1 MTRTRRLASGGWI
14 DRTRPVEFQFDGKP
28 YTGFVGDT
36 VASALLAAGVRLVGR
51 SFRLHRP
58 RGLLS
63 CGLEEPNGLVHVRV
77 GGYEEPNARATMMPL
92 RPNLQV
98 FSQNAWPSV
107 RWDVGAAADLLPKLW
122 SAGFYQKTFMWPSW
136 HWYEPL
142 IRRAAGTGRVRS
154 PEASEGTV
162 SQQDLETDVL
172 VCGAGSAGVIAAN
185 EAARNGADVTLL
197 DGSAEPGGSQR
208 VPDAAGLPIERAVRI
223 LRNTLAAGVFGER
236 VVLAS
241 QELGWGP
248 GGPSRRLL
256 RIRARSLIVATGA
269 IEQPL
274 VFEHN
279 DRPGVML
286 AGAVTRYL
294 DRFGVLAG
302 DEAALVTN
310 NDEAY
315 YALERWVA
323 AGVAVNAIVD
333 SRTTPSPKAQSIAAA
348 LEIPIVTAPRQ
359 LTALGRLA
367 VRGLRVQDSS
377 GRVRTIRC
385 DIIAMAGGWV
395 PNVHLFSQAR
405 GELSY
410 ERALHA
416 YAPSVVAPG
425 VYAAGGAAGL
435 FSSDVSEAHAVLVG
449 RTAAGYTHGGEGGS
463 VDLPRRSVLP
473 LGPTRFPGRPHRQ
486 WLDFQ
491 HDVTVADAG
500 AAVEQGFTQVEHF
513 KRFTTMGMAV
523 DQGKTSLRNS
533 LEQLAGLS
541 NVPLAHLKP
550 PTYRPPYS
558 PLPLSMAAGPNTGR
572 WYRPER
578 RLPCHAEHVRLRG
591 QFDDMGGWRRPLHY
605 TRAGDPKECIE
616 GEIRAV
622 RTGAGLFDSSPLGK
636 IEVSGPDALE
646 FLDRLYVNNLKTLQV
661 GRIRYVLM
669 LRDNGTILD
678 DGTVARLAQEEYLV
692 TTTSG
697 NAARAYLWMR
707 EWAECEWPALR
718 VIVTPVTT
726 GWGSITVSG
735 PRARAVLA
743 GAGTDVDLSTAAL
756 PHMSI
761 RTGSVGGLEARICR
775 VSFTGEPSYE
785 INVPADR
792 TAALW
797 QALEAAGEPH
807 GLRPYGIDALNVL
820 RTEKGYLHVGAETD
834 ATTTPLDLGWGPLIE
849 RKSGDF
855 IGKGALSLA
864 EYRRADR
871 LHLVGVVGVDTRTT
885 LAAGAH
891 LIGSKS
897 GPSEGYLTSAC
908 FSPTLGHVIALARL
922 ERGRERIG
930 AELLAFDQ
938 GAATPVRVVNPTFY
952 DPDNTRLNS

>member
-1 MTRTRRLASGGWI
+1 MI
-14 DRTRPVEFQFDGKP
+14 
-28 YTGFVGDT
+28 
-36 VASALLAAGVRLVGR
+36 ALQ
-51 SFRLHRP
+51 
-58 RGLLS
+58 
-63 CGLEEPNGLVHVRV
+63 
-77 GGYEEPNARATMMPL
+77 
-92 RPNLQV
+92 PNLQV

-142 IRRAAGTGRVRS
+142 IRRAAGIGRVRS
-154 PEASEGTV
+154 SEARTGTT

-172 VCGAGSAGVIAAN
+172 VCGGGSAGIVAAN
-185 EAARNGADVTLL
+185 EATRNGADVTLL
-197 DGSAEPGGSQR
+197 HGYGELGGWR
-208 VPDAAGLPIERAVRI
+208 RAPDAADVPIAREVRVLPNA
-223 LRNTLAAGVFGER
+223 LAAGVFGER
-236 VVLAS
+236 VVLAF
-241 QELGWGP
+241 QELSWGP
-248 GGPSRRLL
+248 DGPHRRLL

-269 IEQPL
+269 LEQPL

-294 DRFGVLAG
+294 DRFGVRAG
-302 DEAALVTN
+302 DDAALVTN

-315 YALERWVA
+315 DALERWAA
-323 AGVAVNAIVD
+323 AGVAVKAVVD
-333 SRTTPSPKAQSIAAA
+333 SRAAPSPKAQSIAAS
-348 LEIPIVTAPRQ
+348 LKIPIFTAPRRI
-359 LTALGRLA
+359 TAAGRLA

-377 GRVRTIRC
+377 GRVHSIRC
-385 DIIAMAGGWV
+385 DLIAMAGGWV
-395 PNVHLFSQAR
+395 PNVHLFSQA
-405 GELSY
+405 GGGLFY
-410 ERALHA
+410 ERALHG
-416 YAPSVVAPG
+416 YAPSALAPG
-425 VYAAGGAAGL
+425 VYAVGGAAGL
-435 FSSDVSEAHAVLVG
+435 FSSDASEEHAVLVG
-449 RTAAGYTHGGEGGS
+449 RTAARYGHGGEGGA
-463 VDLPRRSVLP
+463 VDLPRRSVLS

-500 AAVEQGFTQVEHF
+500 AAVEQGFTKVEHF

-541 NVPLAHLKP
+541 GVPLSDLKP

-558 PLPLSMAAGPNTGR
+558 PLPLAIAAGPNTGR

-591 QFDDMGGWRRPLHY
+591 KFDDVGGWRRPLY
-605 TRAGDPKECIE
+605 YARAGDPKECIE

-636 IEVSGPDALE
+636 VEVSGPDALE

-669 LRDNGTILD
+669 LRDNGTVLD
-678 DGTVARLAQEEYLV
+678 DGTVARLGQEEYLI

-707 EWAECEWPALR
+707 EWAECEWPSLR
-718 VIVTPVTT
+718 VIVTPITT

-735 PRARAVLA
+735 PAARAVLA
-743 GAGTDVDLSTAAL
+743 GVGTDVDLSAAAL
-756 PHMSI
+756 PHMSV
-761 RTGSVGGLEARICR
+761 RTGTVGGLEARICR
-775 VSFTGEPSYE
+775 VSFTGELSYE
-785 INVPADR
+785 VNVPAER

-797 QALEAAGEPH
+797 QALETAGEPH

-820 RTEKGYLHVGAETD
+820 RTEKGYLHIGGETD
-834 ATTTPLDLGWGPLIE
+834 ATTTPLDLGWASLIA

-855 IGKGALSLA
+855 IGKTALSLA
-864 EYRRADR
+864 EYQRADR
-871 LHLVGVVGVDTRTT
+871 LHLVGVVGVDPRTA

-891 LIGSKS
+891 LIRSKS
-897 GPSEGYLTSAC
+897 GPGEGYLTTAC
-908 FSPTLGHVIALARL
+908 FSPTLGHAIALARL

-938 GAATPVRVVNPTFY
+938 GATTPVRIVDPMFY
-952 DPDNTRLNS
+952 DSDNTRLNG

>member
-1 MTRTRRLASGGWI
+1 MSRTRRLASGGRI
-14 DRTRPVEFQFDGKP
+14 DRTRPVEFQFDGKS

-77 GGYEEPNARATMMPL
+77 GGYEEPNARATVIPVQ
-92 RPNLQV
+92 PNLQV

-142 IRRAAGTGRVRS
+142 IRRAAGIGRVRS
-154 PEASEGTV
+154 PKAREGTI

-172 VCGAGSAGVIAAN
+172 VCGAGSAGIIAAN

-197 DGSAEPGGSQR
+197 DGEAQFAGWQR
-208 VPDAAGLPIERAVRI
+208 APDAPDVPIAREVRV
-223 LRNTLAAGVFGER
+223 LRNALAAGVFGER

-248 GGPSRRLL
+248 EGPHRRLL
-256 RIRARSLIVATGA
+256 RIRARALIVATGA
-269 IEQPL
+269 LEQPL

-279 DRPGVML
+279 DLPGVML
-286 AGAVTRYL
+286 SGAVTRYL
-294 DRFGVLAG
+294 DRFGVRAG
-302 DEAALVTN
+302 DEAVLVTN
-310 NDEAY
+310 NDGAY
-315 YALERWVA
+315 YALERWAA

-333 SRTTPSPKAQSIAAA
+333 SRTAPCPKAQGIAAA
-348 LEIPIVTAPRQ
+348 LEIPIFTAPRQ

-377 GRVRTIRC
+377 GRIRAIRC
-385 DIIAMAGGWV
+385 DVIAMAGGWV

-405 GELSY
+405 GELLY

-416 YAPSVVAPG
+416 YAPSALTPG
-425 VYAAGGAAGL
+425 VYAVGGAAGL
-435 FSSDVSEAHAVLVG
+435 FSSDVSEEHAVLVG
-449 RTAAGYTHGGEGGS
+449 RTAAGYTHGDEGGA
-463 VDLPRRSVLP
+463 VDLPRRAGLSP
-473 LGPTRFPGRPHRQ
+473 GPTRFPGQPHRQ

-491 HDVTVADAG
+491 HDVTVADAS
-500 AAVEQGFTQVEHF
+500 AAVEQGFTKVEHF

-541 NVPLAHLKP
+541 NVPLADLKP

-558 PLPLSMAAGPNTGR
+558 PLPLAMAAGPNTGR

-578 RLPCHAEHVRLRG
+578 HLPCHAVHVRLQG
-591 QFDDMGGWRRPLHY
+591 KFDDVGGWRRPLHY
-605 TRAGDPKECIE
+605 ARAGDPKECIE
-616 GEIRAV
+616 SEIRAV

-669 LRDNGTILD
+669 LRDDGTVLD

-718 VIVTPVTT
+718 VIITPITT

-735 PRARAVLA
+735 PAARAVLA
-743 GAGTDVDLSTAAL
+743 GVGTDVELSAAAL

-761 RTGSVGGLEARICR
+761 RTGSAGGLEARICR
-775 VSFTGEPSYE
+775 VSFTGELSYE
-785 INVPADR
+785 VNVAADR

-797 QALEAAGEPH
+797 QALEVAGEPH
-807 GLRPYGIDALNVL
+807 GLQPYGIDALNVL
-820 RTEKGYLHVGAETD
+820 RTEKGYLHIGAETD
-834 ATTTPLDLGWGPLIE
+834 ATTTPLDLGWAPLIE

-871 LHLVGVVGVDTRTT
+871 LHLVGLVGVDTSAT
-885 LAAGAH
+885 LATGAH
-891 LIGSKS
+891 LIRSKS
-897 GPSEGYLTSAC
+897 GPSEGYLTTAC
-908 FSPTLGHVIALARL
+908 FSPTLGHAIALARL

-930 AELLAFDQ
+930 TELWSFDQ
-938 GAATPVRVVNPTFY
+938 GVATLVRVVDPTFY
-952 DPDNTRLNS
+952 DSDNTRLNS

>member
-1 MTRTRRLASGGWI
+1 MSRTRRLPSGGRI
-14 DRTRPVEFQFDGKP
+14 DRTRPIEFQFDGNS

-63 CGLEEPNGLVHVRV
+63 CGLEEPNGLVHVRL
-77 GGYEEPNARATMMPL
+77 GGYEEPNARATMIPL
-92 RPNLQV
+92 QPNLQA
-98 FSQNAWPSV
+98 FSQNAWPSL

-122 SAGFYQKTFMWPSW
+122 SAGFYQKTFIWPSW

-154 PEASEGTV
+154 PEASEGTI
-162 SQQDLETDVL
+162 SQLDLETDVL
-172 VCGAGSAGVIAAN
+172 VCGAGSAGIIAAN
-185 EAARNGADVTLL
+185 EAARNGVDVTLL
-197 DGSAEPGGSQR
+197 DGDAKLGSTQH
-208 VPDAAGLPIERAVRI
+208 AAGAADLPIEREVRV

-248 GGPSRRLL
+248 EGPSRRLL

-269 IEQPL
+269 LEQPL

-294 DRFGVLAG
+294 DRFGVRAG
-302 DEAALVTN
+302 DEVAVVTN

-315 YALERWVA
+315 YALERWAA
-323 AGVAVNAIVD
+323 AGVAVSAVVD
-333 SRTTPSPKAQSIAAA
+333 SRTAPGPKAQSIAAA
-348 LEIPIVTAPRQ
+348 LEIPICTSPRQ
-359 LTALGRLA
+359 LTVLGRLA
-367 VRGLRVQDSS
+367 VWGLRVQDSS

-385 DIIAMAGGWV
+385 DVVAMAGGWV

-405 GELSY
+405 GELCY

-416 YAPSVVAPG
+416 YAPSALAPG
-425 VYAAGGAAGL
+425 VYAVGGAAGL
-435 FSSDVSEAHAVLVG
+435 FSSDMSEEHAGLVG
-449 RTAAGYTHGGEGGS
+449 RTAAGYTRGDEGGA
-463 VDLPRRSVLP
+463 VDLPRRSVLS
-473 LGPTRFPGRPHRQ
+473 LGSTRFPGRPHRQ

-500 AAVEQGFTQVEHF
+500 AAVEQGFTKVEHF

-541 NVPLAHLKP
+541 NVPLANLKP

-558 PLPLSMAAGPNTGR
+558 PLPLAMAAGPNTGH

-578 RLPCHAEHVRLRG
+578 HLPCHTEHVRLRG
-591 QFDDMGGWRRPLHY
+591 QFDDVGGWRRPLHY
-605 TRAGDPKECIE
+605 ACAGDPKECIE

-669 LRDNGTILD
+669 LRDNGTVLD
-678 DGTVARLAQEEYLV
+678 DGTVARLAQEEYLIS
-692 TTTSG
+692 TTSG

-735 PRARAVLA
+735 PAARAVLA
-743 GAGTDVDLSTAAL
+743 GVGTDVDLSAAAL

-761 RTGSVGGLEARICR
+761 RTGSVGGIEARICR
-775 VSFTGEPSYE
+775 VSFTGEVSYE
-785 INVPADR
+785 VNVPADR
-792 TAALW
+792 TTALW
-797 QALEAAGEPH
+797 QALEAAGEPG

-820 RTEKGYLHVGAETD
+820 RTEKGYLHIGAETD
-834 ATTTPLDLGWGPLIE
+834 ATTTPLDLGWATLIE

-855 IGKGALSLA
+855 VGKGALSLA

-891 LIGSKS
+891 LIRSKS
-897 GPSEGYLTSAC
+897 GRSEGYLTTAF
-908 FSPTLGHVIALARL
+908 FSPTLGHTIALARL
-922 ERGRERIG
+922 ERGRERMG
-930 AELLAFDQ
+930 EELLAFDA
-938 GAATPVRVVNPTFY
+938 GAATPVRVVDPTFY
-952 DPDNTRLNS
+952 DSDNTRLNS